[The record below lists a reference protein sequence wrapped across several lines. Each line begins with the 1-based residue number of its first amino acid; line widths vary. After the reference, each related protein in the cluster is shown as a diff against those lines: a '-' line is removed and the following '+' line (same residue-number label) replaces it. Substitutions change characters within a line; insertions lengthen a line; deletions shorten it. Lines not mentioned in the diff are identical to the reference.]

1 MIRDR
6 VRDEAIA
13 VAKAYSHPQVE
24 LRHVLWGLVRVL
36 DDEAPAEVP
45 IATCKAFLE
54 PAGQAY
60 ATPTVTAEAE
70 ADYSESLPSVLRQ
83 RPFFLPLFLNV
94 MPHRFN
100 HRFALVLF
108 DAGVP
113 VQARS

>member
-36 DDEAPAEVP
+36 DDDAPAEVP

-54 PAGQAY
+54 PAGQAW
-60 ATPTVTAEAE
+60 ATPTVSAEAE
-70 ADYSESLPSVLRQ
+70 AELATIDDEADAKAAVLDLAKRLGPGGAEIG
-83 RPFFLPLFLNV
+83 RAHV
-94 MPHRFN
+94 
-100 HRFALVLF
+100 
-108 DAGVP
+108 
-113 VQARS
+113 